1 MYEKAMEILRWL
13 GDQIGEG
20 AEHFWP
26 VIVREQWIE
35 ALPWLSLPFFMAGLW
50 WILHRTAK
58 KINSEDDRAVAL
70 IAINIVCPL
79 VLLGCMVVFCGRFP
93 QFFNPEYHAMQ
104 DVLEMIKP

>member
-50 WILHRTAK
+50 WILR
-58 KINSEDDRAVAL
+58 
-70 IAINIVCPL
+70 
-79 VLLGCMVVFCGRFP
+79 
-93 QFFNPEYHAMQ
+93 
-104 DVLEMIKP
+104 